1 MLRELRI
8 RNVAVI
14 EEAVLAPAGGFTVL
28 TGETG
33 AGKSILID
41 ALQLVLGARSSE
53 ELLRAG
59 SQEAEVEAAFDLP
72 PGPVREILEAE
83 GIGVEAGEGLLL
95 RRHLYRDGRSKAYVN
110 GRLSTAGTLRALAEH
125 LVDIHGQQAGQPLL
139 DPRRHREFL
148 DAYAGLSGAV
158 QAYRRQYLEWQRLL
172 REQEELRSAERER
185 GKRLEL
191 LQFQQRE
198 LEGARLQPDEEEGL
212 EAERAVLANH
222 ERLFAAVDGV
232 YGLLEESD
240 GAVLE
245 RLGGAAARLTEAAAI
260 DARLAES
267 LETLQTGLVHL
278 TEAARALRDYREDLE
293 FDPGRLDAIEGR
305 LHEIGRLKRKYGAT
319 VPELLAQLE
328 GVGRELAALDRSAGR
343 LGELEGELGGLR
355 RELAERAAALSAT
368 RQAAAGRLVAA
379 VAGELRELG
388 MGRASFEVRLAPEG
402 GGDDSPGPYGADQVE
417 FLIAPNPGEGC
428 KPLHR
433 IASGGELSR
442 VMLAVRAVLAAADG
456 IPTVV
461 FDEIDAGIGGGM
473 GDVVGRKLLQTST
486 RHQVLCVTHLPQIAC
501 FADRHLVVTKQ
512 LSRQRTDT
520 RVAAVEEEARVEE
533 LGRMLRGAERSA
545 VVIQHARE
553 LLEGAMRLKRRMGG
567 GGGGRG

>member
-14 EEAVLAPAGGFTVL
+14 EKAVLAPAGGLTVL

-53 ELLRAG
+53 DLLRAG
-59 SQEAEVEAAFDLP
+59 SEEAEVEAAFDLP
-72 PGPVREILEAE
+72 AGAVQEILAAE
-83 GIGVEAGEGLLL
+83 GIAAEAGEGLLL

-110 GRLSTAGTLRALAEH
+110 GRLCTAGTLRSLAEH

-139 DPRRHREFL
+139 DPKRHREFL
-148 DAYAGLSGAV
+148 DAYAGLAEELL
-158 QAYRRQYLEWQRLL
+158 AYRRQYLAWQVLA
-172 REQEELRSAERER
+172 RERETLQAAERER
-185 GKRLEL
+185 AQRVDL

-198 LEGARLQPDEEEGL
+198 IEPVRLLPDEEEAL
-212 EAERAVLANH
+212 EAERAVLVNH

-232 YGLLEESD
+232 YTLLEESEE
-240 GAVLE
+240 AVLD
-245 RLGGAAARLTEAAAI
+245 RLGGASARLTEAAAI
-260 DARLAES
+260 DTRLVES

-278 TEAARALRDYREDLE
+278 TEAARALRDYRGDLE
-293 FDPGRLDAIEGR
+293 FDPGRLDAIESR
-305 LHEIGRLKRKYGAT
+305 LHEIGRLRRKYGGT
-319 VPELLAQLE
+319 VPEILAHLE
-328 GVGRELAALDRSAGR
+328 GVRRELAALERSAGR
-343 LGELEGELGGLR
+343 LEELE
-355 RELAERAAALSAT
+355 REIADLHRDLAQRAVSLSASRQQAAERL
-368 RQAAAGRLVAA
+368 GAA
-379 VAGELRELG
+379 VGGELRELG
-388 MGRASFEVRLAPEG
+388 MGRAAFEVRVTPG
-402 GGDDSPGPYGADQVE
+402 GGGESTPGPYGGDLVE
-417 FLIAPNPGEGC
+417 FLISPNPGEAL

-442 VMLAVRAVLAAADG
+442 VMLAIRAILAAADAT
-456 IPTVV
+456 PTVV

-473 GDVVGRKLLQTST
+473 GDVVGRKLVQTSR

-501 FADRHLVVTKQ
+501 FADQHLVVTKQ
-512 LSRQRTDT
+512 MGRQRTDT
-520 RVAAVEEEARVEE
+520 TVAAVDEEARVEE

-553 LLEGAMRLKRRMGG
+553 LLDGAMRLKKRMRGA
-567 GGGGRG
+567 GGRQG